1 MKIGI
6 VTYVKCDNYGAELQA
21 FALQWK
27 LNSLGYDAEVINLEK
42 RNIDMKRNPDVIKGA
57 IKQRFKKEGLKAF
70 SSIFRK
76 AMEVATR
83 MRNEKKYK
91 EINEKKH
98 LLFEQFFEDKVKHS
112 AKYYSL
118 DDITSATDLPYDTYI
133 AGSDQIWNYIHT
145 DRLDVYFLMFANKY
159 KAKKISY
166 AASVS
171 IYDIPEKL
179 RATYKTY
186 FENIDVLS
194 VRELYG
200 ADLVKKY
207 SNKTAEVVLDPTFLL
222 TKADWEREVAK
233 DVKVD
238 GDYLLIY
245 TLSGSPHIRKMAWDI
260 AKKLNLKVVNIKSGY
275 KPEPNDGTIHFYEIG
290 PAEWVG
296 LWAKASYIVTDSFH
310 GTAFSINF
318 NKPFTTLV
326 NPNSMMN
333 SRVLSILKIMNLE
346 SRIVYDSLEGKY
358 EPSSLSVDF
367 GPVNKTLG
375 EWREKSMNFLLS
387 ALNSKLV

>member
-42 RNIDMKRNPDVIKGA
+42 RNIDMKRNPDVILGA
-57 IKQRFKKEGLKAF
+57 IKQRFKQEGVFAIV
-70 SSIFRK
+70 SIVRK
-76 AMEVATR
+76 FLETKKR
-83 MRNEKKYK
+83 ITDEDKYK
-91 EINEKKH
+91 AINENKH
-98 LLFEQFFEDKVKHS
+98 KLFENFFENKVRHS
-112 AKYYSL
+112 EKYYSL
-118 DDITSATDLPYDTYI
+118 DEISNATDLKYDVYI

-145 DRLDVYFLMFANKY
+145 DRLDVYFLMFANKF

-171 IYDIPEKL
+171 IYDIPKKW
-179 RATYKTY
+179 RAAYKTY

-194 VRELYG
+194 VRELHG
-200 ADLVKKY
+200 AELVSKY
-207 SNKTAEVVLDPTFLL
+207 SNKKAEVVLDPTFLL
-222 TKADWEREVAK
+222 TKEDWVREVAN
-233 DVKVD
+233 DCGIE

-245 TLSGSPHIRKMAWDI
+245 TLSGSPHIRKMAHDI
-260 AKKLNLKVVNIKSGY
+260 ARRLNLKVVNIKSGY
-275 KPEPNDGTIHFYEIG
+275 SDEPDDGTINVYEIG

-296 LWAKASYIVTDSFH
+296 LWSKAKYVVTDSFH

-318 NKPFTTLV
+318 NIPFTTLV

-346 SRIVYDSLEGKY
+346 SRIVYDNLKGDLK
-358 EPSSLSVDF
+358 PNDIALDF
-367 GPVNKTLG
+367 TETNRILKQ
-375 EWREKSMNFLLS
+375 WKEKSLNFLLH
-387 ALNSKLV
+387 ALNSK

>member
-42 RNIDMKRNPDVIKGA
+42 RNIDMKRNPDVIMGA
-57 IKQRFKKEGLKAF
+57 IKQRFKQEGVFAIV
-70 SSIFRK
+70 SIVRK
-76 AMEVATR
+76 FLETKKR
-83 MRNEKKYK
+83 ITDEDKYK
-91 EINEKKH
+91 AINENKH
-98 LLFEQFFEDKVKHS
+98 KLFENFFENKVRHS
-112 AKYYSL
+112 EKYYSL
-118 DDITSATDLPYDTYI
+118 DEISNATDLKYDVYI

-145 DRLDVYFLMFANKY
+145 DRLDVYFLMFANKF

-171 IYDIPEKL
+171 IYDIPKKW
-179 RATYKTY
+179 RAAYKTY

-194 VRELYG
+194 VRELHG
-200 ADLVKKY
+200 AELVSKY
-207 SNKTAEVVLDPTFLL
+207 SNKKAEVVLDPTFLL
-222 TKADWEREVAK
+222 TKEDWVREVAN
-233 DVKVD
+233 DCGVE

-245 TLSGSPHIRKMAWDI
+245 TLSGSPHIRKMAHDI
-260 AKKLNLKVVNIKSGY
+260 ARRLNLKVVNIKSGY
-275 KPEPNDGTIHFYEIG
+275 SDEPDDGTINVYEIG

-296 LWAKASYIVTDSFH
+296 LWSKAKYVVTDSFH

-318 NKPFTTLV
+318 NIPFTTLV

-346 SRIVYDSLEGKY
+346 SRIVYDTLKGDLK
-358 EPSSLSVDF
+358 PNDIALDF
-367 GPVNKTLG
+367 TETNRILKQ
-375 EWREKSMNFLLS
+375 WKEKSLNFLLQ
-387 ALNSKLV
+387 ALNSK